1 MRLTTEHVFSCVST
15 DNKNNVTVKNLEEG
29 EQMKDIVELFKMAEE
44 NRRNWMLDEINE
56 NLDRM
61 LVEGTMNKS
70 G

>member
-1 MRLTTEHVFSCVST
+1 MST